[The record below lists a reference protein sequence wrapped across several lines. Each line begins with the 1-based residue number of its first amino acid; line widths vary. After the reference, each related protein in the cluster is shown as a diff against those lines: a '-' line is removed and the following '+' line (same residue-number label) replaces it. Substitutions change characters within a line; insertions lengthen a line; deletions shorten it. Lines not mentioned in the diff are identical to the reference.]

1 MAPTTASGQPGVT
14 AFEHLDDTFGSFSMI
29 RRYTPICLFFPLPE
43 DTPSLQME
51 VEQHL
56 RRALAK
62 LAHDIPWVAGR
73 VVYEGRDETHSGIRR
88 VVPHAD
94 EIELVVRDSTA
105 ELPSFQEMQAAN
117 FPMHLLQTD
126 LVVPPI
132 AVTWAASPY
141 DNDMIAPVLVLQ
153 ANFVRGGLV
162 LTIASNHTT
171 MDMTGLGMLIG
182 FLAKACRGEDLTSEE
197 TAQANQDRR
206 NVIPLLGDD
215 YQPGPELDDCF
226 IPRMQTPPPAAT
238 TTTTTTTTTTA
249 ATTTTTT
256 TTIQPRPAK
265 WAYFNF
271 PQQALKDLKLEASKQ
286 TIVPYIS
293 TDDAVTA
300 LCWQRTQAARAAK
313 LGRGASST
321 IARVLSM
328 RHLLGLSGPGRHY
341 MGHLTDCAYVEQ
353 ADVFGQPVGDVA
365 GRLRAVLRDED
376 GQRRHFCAFATM
388 VHRLDD
394 KSVLANG
401 ARQDPHSGVIVSSY
415 VNVKTG
421 AMSFGHVLARPVAT
435 RRPMMAPWPS
445 LLYLMPLDAK
455 GDMAVAF
462 CLAEDEIETLRRDDA
477 FCRYANYVG

>member
-1 MAPTTASGQPGVT
+1 MAPITTFSQPGVA

-29 RRYTPICLFFPLPE
+29 RRYTPICLFFSLPE
-43 DTPSLQME
+43 DTSSIQIE

-62 LAHDIPWVAGR
+62 LAHDLPWIAGR
-73 VVYEGRDETHSGIRR
+73 VIYNGRDETHSGIRR
-88 VVPHAD
+88 VVPHTD
-94 EIELVVRDSTA
+94 EVELVVKDSTA
-105 ELPSFQEMQAAN
+105 ELPSFREMQTAN

-132 AVTWAASPY
+132 AVTWVASPY
-141 DNDMIAPVLVLQ
+141 DNDIIAPVLVLQ
-153 ANFVRGGLV
+153 ANFVRDGLV

-182 FLAKACRGEDLTSEE
+182 FFAKVCRGEDLTSDEI
-197 TAQANQDRR
+197 AQANQDRR

-215 YQPGPELDDCF
+215 YQPGSELDDCF
-226 IPRMQTPPPAAT
+226 IPRMQTPPPS
-238 TTTTTTTTTTA
+238 TTTTA
-249 ATTTTTT
+249 AT
-256 TTIQPRPAK
+256 QPKPAK

-313 LGRGASST
+313 LGQGASST
-321 IARVLSM
+321 LARVLSM
-328 RHLLGLSGPGRHY
+328 RHLLGLSGPGKHY
-341 MGHLTDCAYVEQ
+341 MGHLTDCGYVEQ
-353 ADVFGQPVGDVA
+353 ADVFECPVGDVA

-376 GQRRHFCAFATM
+376 AQRRHFCAFATM
-388 VHRLDD
+388 VQRLDD

-401 ARQDPHSGVIVSSY
+401 ARQDPHSGVVVSSY
-415 VNVKTG
+415 VNVKTCS
-421 AMSFGHVLARPVAT
+421 MSFGDLLRRPVAT

-455 GDMAVAF
+455 GDMAVGF
-462 CLAEDEIETLRRDDA
+462 CLAEDEIETLRGDEA
-477 FCRYANYVG
+477 LGRYADYVG

>member
-1 MAPTTASGQPGVT
+1 MAPMTTSDQPGVA

-29 RRYTPICLFFPLPE
+29 RRYTPICLFFSLPE
-43 DTPSLQME
+43 DAPSVQIE
-51 VEQHL
+51 VEQHV
-56 RRALAK
+56 RRGLAEVARG
-62 LAHDIPWVAGR
+62 LPWVAGR
-73 VVYEGRDETHSGIRR
+73 VIYEGRDETHSGMRR
-88 VVPHAD
+88 VIPHAD
-94 EIELVVRDSTA
+94 EIELIVRDCTA
-105 ELPSFQEMQAAN
+105 ELPSFQEMKDAN
-117 FPMHLLQTD
+117 FPMHLLRTD

-132 AVTWAASPY
+132 AVTWVASPY
-141 DNDMIAPVLVLQ
+141 DNDIIAPVLVLQ

-182 FLAKACRGEDLTSEE
+182 FFSKACRGESLTSDEI
-197 TAQANQDRR
+197 AQANQDRR
-206 NVIPLLGDD
+206 NVIPLLGED

-226 IPRMQTPPPAAT
+226 IPQMQTPPPKS
-238 TTTTTTTTTTA
+238 TTA
-249 ATTTTTT
+249 T
-256 TTIQPRPAK
+256 PSKPAK

-271 PQQALKDLKLEASKQ
+271 SQQALKDLKLEASKQ

-313 LGRGASST
+313 LGQNASST
-321 IARVLSM
+321 LARVLSM
-328 RHLLGLSGPGRHY
+328 RHLLGLSGPGKHY
-341 MGHLTDCAYVEQ
+341 MGHLTDCGYVEQ
-353 ADVFGQPVGDVA
+353 ADVFTLPVGDVA
-365 GRLRAVLRDED
+365 GRLRAVLRAED
-376 GQRRHFCAFATM
+376 AQREHFCAFSTM

-401 ARQDPHSGVIVSSY
+401 ARQDPHSGVVVSSY

-421 AMSFGHVLARPVAT
+421 SMSFGGALGRPVAT

-455 GDMAVAF
+455 GEMAVGF
-462 CLAEDEIETLRRDDA
+462 CLAENEIDTLRRDEVLG
-477 FCRYANYVG
+477 RYAEYVG

>member
-1 MAPTTASGQPGVT
+1 MAPVTTSDQLGAA
-14 AFEHLDDTFGSFSMI
+14 AFEHLDDTFGSFPMI
-29 RRYTPICLFFPLPE
+29 RRYTPICLLFSLPE
-43 DTPSLQME
+43 DVPSIQTE

-62 LAHDIPWVAGR
+62 LARDLPWVAGR
-73 VVYEGRDETHSGIRR
+73 VIYEGRDETHSGIRR
-88 VVPHAD
+88 VIPHAD
-94 EIELVVRDSTA
+94 EIELIVKYSTA
-105 ELPSFQEMQAAN
+105 ELPSFQEMQIAN
-117 FPMHLLQTD
+117 FPMRFLQTD
-126 LVVPPI
+126 VVVPPI
-132 AVTWAASPY
+132 AVTWVASPY
-141 DNDMIAPVLVLQ
+141 DNDIIAPVLVLQ

-182 FLAKACRGEDLTSEE
+182 FFAKACRGEDLTSDEI
-197 TAQANQDRR
+197 AQANQDRR

-226 IPRMQTPPPAAT
+226 IPQMPPPPPPTTTPPS
-238 TTTTTTTTTTA
+238 TTTTTA
-249 ATTTTTT
+249 T
-256 TTIQPRPAK
+256 PPKPAK

-313 LGRGASST
+313 LGPKASST
-321 IARVLSM
+321 LARLLSM
-328 RHLLGLSGPGRHY
+328 RHLLGLSGPGKYY
-341 MGHLTDCAYVEQ
+341 MGHLADCGYAEQ
-353 ADVFGQPVGDVA
+353 TDVFALPVGDVA
-365 GRLRAVLRDED
+365 GRLRAVLRDEEA
-376 GQRRHFCAFATM
+376 QRRHFCAFATM

-401 ARQDPHSGVIVSSY
+401 ARQDPHSGVGVSSY

-421 AMSFGHVLARPVAT
+421 GMSFGDVLGRPVAT

-445 LLYLMPLDAK
+445 LMYLMPLDAK
-455 GDMAVAF
+455 GDMAVGF
-462 CLAEDEIETLRRDDA
+462 CLAEDEIETLRGDQVLG
-477 FCRYANYVG
+477 RYATYVG